1 MQAPLKT
8 SLWKR
13 AVGRKQF
20 YAAVSA
26 ALIGLWLVIYRDFVF
41 GPKILLFGETG
52 SDSLNVFYPFYALL
66 SDYLHQVGMLSW
78 SFRLAMG
85 QDLFPNFGN
94 LVLAPII
101 WLPKRAISTALIY
114 QDLLYTVL
122 TGVVF
127 ARFLRSRG
135 LCVATCLL
143 GALLLSFSGYMTAG
157 SCWYFQ
163 AQEVVCFTLLLLAT
177 EAAVVRGRW
186 IFLPLVVVA
195 VALLGS
201 FHLFVCAIFLCFYVP
216 FRLLERH
223 PWRPAALLRRAG
235 LIAAAAFVGVGLS
248 AVFSL
253 DNFYALVNSPRGSG
267 LTSMVGRLS
276 TIPPFHLD
284 RPELYITM
292 ALRPFGNDMAGTED
306 DFRGWY
312 NYFESPMVYC
322 GLICLVLFPQ
332 IFATGAR
339 RRRFLYGSYLM
350 LIVWIATFPWFR
362 HLLWG
367 FQGEYFRTL
376 SLFAVYFVIT
386 LSMTALSRYLR
397 GGQCNFW
404 ILGVTALL
412 LFGTLHF
419 PYGELQWATYRPLA
433 VPVTIFLLAYMI
445 LAVTGQLARKQRL
458 TGYGMVLLA
467 LVELAYLNG
476 KNIANRHG
484 LTKHQLQERVGYNDE
499 TVDIMRDLKE
509 ADHGFFRV
517 TKMWG
522 SSPTSGYPSLND
534 SMVFG
539 YYGTSAYSSFNN
551 VNYTEFLIAVGVIT
565 NDNIDSTVHWS
576 AGLTGHS
583 LLSIFACEKYV
594 LTRDPVP
601 YQMSEAYEYVRRY
614 ENTHLFRDRYP
625 LPLGLNFNR
634 YLPESVFRK
643 MPETIKTE
651 ALLFG
656 VVLSDEAAK
665 EAGLPLYD
673 PEQFKD
679 SVLSDNPVPLLVECA
694 KNGFSMRSFKEKEIV
709 GTVASQ
715 EKSVLVMQTPYD
727 PGWRVFEDGH
737 PIPAFKADVGLLGV
751 ALNPGEHEVAF
762 RYSPPFLFRGA
773 IISGV
778 SLLLTVLAFWRWPR
792 LIFYRASLARVPRR
806 RRR

>member
-1 MQAPLKT
+1 MQARLKT

-20 YAAVSA
+20 YAGVGA

-41 GPKILLFGETG
+41 GPKVLLFGETG
-52 SDSLNVFYPFYALL
+52 SDSLNVFYPFYLLL
-66 SDYLHQVGMLSW
+66 SDYLHEVGMLSW
-78 SFRLAMG
+78 SFRLALG
-85 QDLFPNFGN
+85 QDLFPHFGN
-94 LVLAPII
+94 LVVAPII

-122 TGVVF
+122 TGVLF

-135 LCVATCLL
+135 LCVATCVL

-201 FHLFVCAIFLCFYVP
+201 FHLFVCAIFLSFYVP
-216 FRLLERH
+216 FRLIERFS
-223 PWRPAALLRRAG
+223 WQPAALIRRSA
-235 LIAAAAFVGVGLS
+235 LIAAAAFLGVGLS
-248 AVFSL
+248 GFFSL

-276 TIPPFHLD
+276 VTPPFSLD

-332 IFATGAR
+332 IFATSSFR
-339 RRRFLYGSYLM
+339 RRVLYGSFM
-350 LIVWIATFPWFR
+350 ALIIWVGTFPWFR

-376 SLFAVYFVIT
+376 SLFAVFFVIT
-386 LSMTALSRYLR
+386 LSMTALSRYMCGAR
-397 GGQCNFW
+397 YNFW
-404 ILGVTALL
+404 ILGMTVLL
-412 LFGTLHF
+412 LFGMLHF
-419 PYGELQWATYRPLA
+419 PNDELQWAIYRPLEI
-433 VPVTIFLLAYMI
+433 PVTIFLIAYLVLA
-445 LAVTGQLARKQRL
+445 LAGQLARKQRL
-458 TGYGMVLLA
+458 AGYVMILLA
-467 LVELAYLNG
+467 GVELAYLNG

-484 LTKHQLQERVGYNDE
+484 LTKPQLQERIGYNDE
-499 TVDIMRDLKE
+499 TVDIMRDLKG
-509 ADHGFFRV
+509 ADPGFFRV
-517 TKMWG
+517 TKLWG

-551 VNYTEFLIAVGVIT
+551 VNYTEFLIAVGTIT
-565 NDNIDSTVHWS
+565 NDNIDSSVHWS
-576 AGLTGHS
+576 AGLMGHS

-634 YLPESVFRK
+634 YLPESVFLQ
-643 MPETIKTE
+643 MPESIKTE

-673 PEQFKD
+673 PEQFKN
-679 SVLSDNPVPLLVECA
+679 SVLSDNPVALLVACA
-694 KNGFSMRSFKEKEIV
+694 KNGLSLRSFKEKEIV
-709 GTVASQ
+709 GTLTSP

-737 PIPAFKADVGLLGV
+737 PVPVFKADVGLLGA
-751 ALNPGEHEVAF
+751 ALHSGRHEVVF
-762 RYSPPFLFRGA
+762 RYTPPFLVRGA

-778 SLLLTVLAFWRWPR
+778 CLLLVLFAFRRWPH
-792 LIFYRASLARVPRR
+792 LTFRR
-806 RRR
+806 RV